1 MQVSRFAR
9 GVLRFV
15 SSSLAPLL
23 ILLVGLIGGFLVG
36 RFASRL
42 MVAIGLPRAVEG
54 TTFERTAQRLGTST
68 VSLIATLLTLFIYL
82 ATIAA
87 ALELAGLLQTRLSLI
102 AFAGYLPQ
110 VFIAILVVIVGL
122 VAGDKAKVATRER
135 LESVKL
141 TQVNVLPL
149 AVKYSVYYVAGLVAL
164 AELGLAVGALL
175 VLMGGYLFAVVVF
188 GGLALKDVLAAGA
201 SGVYLLLSQPYGIG
215 DEIRVDG
222 HRGIV
227 QEVDVFVTTIE
238 SDTEEFIVPN
248 HLVFRSGVVRYR

>member
-1 MQVSRFAR
+1 MQVNRFAQD
-9 GVLRFV
+9 VLNFV
-15 SSSLAPLL
+15 TDSLAPLL
-23 ILLVGLIGGFLVG
+23 VLVLGLVAGFLVG
-36 RFASRL
+36 RFARRA

-54 TTFERTAQRLGTST
+54 TTFERTVQRLGTST
-68 VSLIATLLTLFIYL
+68 VSLIATVVTLFIYL

-87 ALELAGLLQTRLSLI
+87 ALELAGIIETRLSIIGL
-102 AFAGYLPQ
+102 AGFLPQ
-110 VFIAILVVIVGL
+110 VFAAALVVIIGL
-122 VAGDKAKVATRER
+122 VVGDKAEVATRDR

-141 TQVNVLPL
+141 TEVNVLPI
-149 AVKYSVYYVAGLVAL
+149 AVRYSVYYLAGLIAL
-164 AELGLAVGALL
+164 SELGLAIGALL
-175 VLMGGYLFAVVVF
+175 VLLGGYLFAVVVF

-215 DEIRVDG
+215 DEVRVDG